1 MCTIALL
8 HRVVPDHPLVIAA
21 NRDELYARPATVPQ
35 PVHPGI
41 VAGLDGTHGG
51 TWMGVTAG
59 GFFAG
64 ITNQR
69 TVSAPDRSLGS
80 RGQVVL
86 EVLRAG
92 SRGKARALL
101 EALDPALYNSFNL
114 VFGDAGGADV
124 AYARRESAT
133 LDLVP
138 VPEGIHVLPN
148 DRLDSPEFVKVARLR
163 GALEEAAGAPWPE
176 LESQLQ
182 ALLADHEHPSAE
194 EIAMPPAGFPRELAA
209 KLQAVC
215 IHTEHYG
222 TRSASLIALD
232 PGRVARY
239 LFADGP
245 PCRTAFQDFTALV

>member
-1 MCTIALL
+1 M
-8 HRVVPDHPLVIAA
+8 VIAA
-21 NRDELYARPATVPQ
+21 NRDEFYARPATVPQ
-35 PVHPGI
+35 RLHPAI
-41 VAGLDGTHGG
+41 VAGLDGAHGG
-51 TWMGVTAG
+51 TWMGVTRG

-69 TVSAPDRSLGS
+69 TVSGPDRSLGS

-92 SRGKARALL
+92 SRQKARAVL

-114 VFGDAGGADV
+114 VFGDAEGADI
-124 AYARRESAT
+124 AYARRETGT
-133 LDLVP
+133 LELAP
-138 VPEGIHVLPN
+138 LPEGIHVLPN

-163 GALEEAAGAPWPE
+163 AALENAAHTPWPE
-176 LESQLQ
+176 LESQLE
-182 ALLADHEHPSAE
+182 ALLADHAHPSADE
-194 EIAMPPAGFPRELAA
+194 VAVPAGFSRELAA
-209 KLQAVC
+209 QLQAVC

-222 TRSASLIALD
+222 TRSSSLIALD

-245 PCRTAFQDFTALV
+245 PCRAAFQDMTGLV